1 MTDFAYNF
9 DKFLFSKKDISMF
22 LEKGDVLSISGKS
35 EHIKFL
41 TPKHKISAVEF
52 DASESLDIEDI
63 IQSLF
68 LEVEALIGLDVEKNL
83 TKYSD
88 EKKIFIIAELLK
100 DIVVVVHNAENV
112 KLELMT
118 QLQRLSLTLKRHT
131 RSRFRIVFIDGLGLL
146 NHVVEAGLRME
157 YLTPYYTN
165 INEKEIDEVLHTMD
179 VEIKLERRAIERY
192 LGDYIEIVKLRPR
205 VKSFLGNL

>member
-1 MTDFAYNF
+1 MGFAYNF
-9 DKFLFSKKDISMF
+9 DKCLFSKKDVSMF
-22 LEKGDVLSISGKS
+22 FEKGEVLSISEKS

-41 TPKHKISAVEF
+41 APKHKITAVEF

-68 LEVEALIGLDVEKNL
+68 HEVETLIGLEVEKNL

-100 DIVVVVHNAENV
+100 DIVVVVHNAKHI

-131 RSRFRIVFIDGLGLL
+131 RSRFRIVFVGGLDLVDR
-146 NHVVEAGLRME
+146 VVEAGLRME
-157 YLTPYYTN
+157 YLNPYYTN
-165 INEKEIDEVLHTMD
+165 INEIEIDEVLHVMD
-179 VEIKLERRAIERY
+179 VEIKLERRGIERF
-192 LGDYIEIVKLRPR
+192 LADYIEIVKLRPR